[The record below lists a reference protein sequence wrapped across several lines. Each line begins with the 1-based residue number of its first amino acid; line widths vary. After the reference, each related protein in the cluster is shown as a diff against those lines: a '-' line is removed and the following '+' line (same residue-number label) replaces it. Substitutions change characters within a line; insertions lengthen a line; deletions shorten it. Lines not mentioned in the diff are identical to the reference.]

1 MMQLPRIISQG
12 TIELFV
18 SSIPAPTRNK
28 SQIRYRI
35 VRLLL
40 KSDTTASASN
50 LEPQSTASDKTSTP
64 NMSTNT
70 ASINAGQGAGNT
82 YQNPNINPSTSQ
94 GVGAGAGS
102 MNLGQQ
108 RLGGDSTNPDGASR
122 GTTTQNST
130 SATQLGS
137 SLGQEASGTGA
148 AATSGVGANSSTVG
162 GGDAPTSRTGGIAGQ
177 IKGAFAQGHG
187 VGEIL
192 RGKVNSAVDTMAGDS
207 QGMAIDKRT
216 TTAGE
221 REYANKE
228 FAKKTSTD

>member
-1 MMQLPRIISQG
+1 MKK
-12 TIELFV
+12 
-18 SSIPAPTRNK
+18 NK

-122 GTTTQNST
+122 GT

>member
-1 MMQLPRIISQG
+1 I
-12 TIELFV
+12 
-18 SSIPAPTRNK
+18 
-28 SQIRYRI
+28 
-35 VRLLL
+35 
-40 KSDTTASASN
+40 TT
-50 LEPQSTASDKTSTP
+50 TTP
-64 NMSTNT
+64 NMTTNT
-70 ASINAGQGAGNT
+70 ASLSAGQGAGNT
-82 YQNPNINPSTSQ
+82 YQNPNVNPSTTQ
-94 GVGAGAGS
+94 GTGH

-108 RLGGDSTNPDGASR
+108 RIGGDSTNPDGASR
-122 GTTTQNST
+122 GTTQNTT

-148 AATSGVGANSSTVG
+148 AATGGVGANNSTIG
-162 GGDAPTSRTGGIAGQ
+162 GGDAPTSRTGGVAGQ
-177 IKGAFAQGHG
+177 IKGAFAKGHG

>member
-1 MMQLPRIISQG
+1 
-12 TIELFV
+12 
-18 SSIPAPTRNK
+18 
-28 SQIRYRI
+28 
-35 VRLLL
+35 
-40 KSDTTASASN
+40 
-50 LEPQSTASDKTSTP
+50 
-64 NMSTNT
+64 MSTNT
-70 ASINAGQGAGNT
+70 ASLNAGQGAGNT
-82 YQNPNINPSTSQ
+82 YQNPNVNPSTSQ
-94 GVGAGAGS
+94 GVGAGT
-102 MNLGQQ
+102 NLGQQ

-122 GTTTQNST
+122 GT

-137 SLGQEASGTGA
+137 SLGQEASATDA
-148 AATSGVGANSSTVG
+148 AAAGGVGANNSTIG
-162 GGDAPTSRTGGIAGQ
+162 GGDAPTSRTGGVAQQ

-221 REYANKE
+221 REFANRE